1 MDARVPLKAGNR
13 GKSQMAELPT
23 DDLSMFE
30 NAHGAEAMLRLR
42 GWHIELIQLGYGQFR
57 TIRVC
62 SRVTGLEFIELH
74 FGRAALL
81 RGVSLLGHAAL
92 VFAHPS
98 APAFRVLSRPLRDG
112 TCVMLGS
119 GAPMD
124 LYMPEDSRGCLVSIA
139 VGGSNAVNAPAR
151 GVYEFRALSFEL
163 SSLLVSVLDS
173 LREREGPSPPGV
185 ESASSHFFDERVLA
199 VASQL
204 LAHSA
209 VLPPDAEE
217 KAVRLRAVQRACRF
231 IDAHLTERITL
242 ADMCEAAGARPRTL
256 EYGFREFYDLGPMS
270 FLRTLRLSRVR
281 RELSRAPAT
290 TGSVTVSARRWHF
303 SHMGQFSRDYRRLF
317 GENPS
322 ATLARAQ
329 AAGTS

>member
-1 MDARVPLKAGNR
+1 
-13 GKSQMAELPT
+13 MAELPR
-23 DDLSMFE
+23 DDLMMLE
-30 NAHGAEAMLRLR
+30 NAQGAEAMLRLR
-42 GWHIELIQLGYGQFR
+42 GWHIELIQLGSGQLR
-57 TIRVC
+57 TIGMC
-62 SRVTGLEFIELH
+62 SRVAGLEFIELH

-92 VFAHPS
+92 VFAHPA

-124 LYMPEDSRGCLVSIA
+124 VYMPEDSHGCLVSIA
-139 VGGSNAVNAPAR
+139 AGGSNVVNAPAR

-163 SSLLVSVLDS
+163 SSLLVSMLDS
-173 LREREGPSPPGV
+173 LGARGSPSSPSIQ
-185 ESASSHFFDERVLA
+185 SASSPLFDEQVLA
-199 VASQL
+199 VASQVMT
-204 LAHSA
+204 HSA
-209 VLPPDAEE
+209 VLPSDVEE
-217 KAVRLRAVQRACRF
+217 KAVRLCAVQRACRF

-256 EYGFREFYDLGPMS
+256 EYGFREFYDVGPMS

-281 RELSRAPAT
+281 RELSRAPPT
-290 TGSVTVSARRWHF
+290 TASVTLSARRWHF

-317 GENPS
+317 GESPS
-322 ATLARAQ
+322 ATLARAHT
-329 AAGTS
+329 AGTS